1 MADEAGAEIIISG
14 IVQGVGFRPFVWR
27 LAQRLGLSGTVAND
41 GTQVVIHAGGAPLAL
56 DALEQALRKEA
67 PALSRIESILRAPA
81 APPRETGFRI
91 IESAAGEVS
100 VGIVPDMATCSD
112 CRTEMA
118 DPSAR
123 RFRYAFTNCTHCGP
137 RFSIVTNLPYDRAR
151 TTMAGF
157 ALCPDCRA
165 EYEDPAD
172 RRFHAQ
178 PVACPKCGPRL
189 MFQVADAPSLEG
201 EAALTEA
208 VARLKAGGILA
219 VKGIGGFHIAC
230 DARDEGTVAELR
242 RRKHRPAKPF
252 AVMVVDLPA
261 ARALCHVDPTEA
273 DALES
278 PAAPVVLL
286 RRREEARLPPSV
298 APGQERLGLMLAY
311 SPLHILLLEAFGGPL
326 VMTSANRSN
335 APQVYRDDAAHTEL
349 SGLVDALL
357 THDRPIARRLDDSVV
372 QVVGG
377 RQRVLRRARGLA
389 PMPLAL
395 PEDFAG
401 SPAILATGGGLK
413 NALCLTLG
421 GRALLSQHLGDLD
434 EPASAEAFQTALA
447 DCTALFRH
455 QPEAV
460 ACDLHPDLFPS
471 RFAADFAERH
481 GLPLIE
487 VQHHHAHV
495 AAVMAEAGWRRRD
508 GKVLGIALDGLG
520 HGTDGT
526 DGTVWGGE
534 ILVCDYPSS
543 VRRGRLNPVPLLGG
557 DAANREPWRMLLAH
571 LDAAGEG
578 AAADELLAGKPLS
591 TLRAMAR
598 KGLNAPLTSSA
609 GRLFDA
615 MAALAGLAPDRLS
628 FEGEAAMALE
638 AAAGRQESAPYP
650 MVIEVRNGLVGEDLL
665 EIDPGPLWRAA
676 LADRAAGAPAAT
688 LAARFHDGVAVAFA
702 QAALRIATDEGLG
715 TVVLCGGV
723 FQNAHLLEGLTAR
736 LEQAGL
742 RVLSAAAVPTND
754 GGLALGQTVVAAAR
768 RSA

>member
-1 MADEAGAEIIISG
+1 MAEDAGAQIIVSG

-27 LAQRLGLSGTVAND
+27 LAERLGLHGTVANE
-41 GTQVVIHAGGAPLAL
+41 GTRVVIHAGGPPVAL
-56 DALEQALRKEA
+56 VALEQALRNEA
-67 PALSRIESILRAPA
+67 PTLARVESIVCTPA
-81 APPRETGFRI
+81 APPPKNGFRI

-100 VGIVPDMATCSD
+100 VGIVPDMATCPA
-112 CRTEMA
+112 CRAEMA
-118 DPSAR
+118 DPPAR

-137 RFSIVTNLPYDRAR
+137 RFSIVTGLPYDRAR
-151 TTMAGF
+151 TTMAAF
-157 ALCPDCRA
+157 ALCPECRA
-165 EYEDPAD
+165 EYENAAD

-178 PVACPKCGPRL
+178 PVACPTCGPRL
-189 MFQVADAPSLEG
+189 MLQAADAPSLVG
-201 EAALTEA
+201 EEALATA

-230 DARDEGTVAELR
+230 DACDEAAVAELR
-242 RRKHRPAKPF
+242 QRKHRPAKPF
-252 AVMVVDLPA
+252 AIMVADLPA
-261 ARALCHVDPTEA
+261 SRALCHVAPLEA
-273 DALES
+273 EALES
-278 PAAPVVLL
+278 AAAPVVLL
-286 RRREEARLPPSV
+286 RHRNEVSLAPSV
-298 APGQERLGLMLAY
+298 APGQQRLGLMLAY

-335 APQVYRDDAAHTEL
+335 APQVYRDDEARTEL
-349 SGLVDALL
+349 SGLVDAIL

-389 PMPLAL
+389 PIPLPL

-413 NALCLTLG
+413 NALCLTQS

-434 EPASAEAFQTALA
+434 EPATAEAFETALV
-447 DCTALFRH
+447 DCSALFNHR
-455 QPEAV
+455 PDAV

-471 RFAADFAERH
+471 RFAADLAERH
-481 GLPLIE
+481 GLPLVE

-495 AAVMAEAGWRRRD
+495 AAVMAEGGWRRAD
-508 GKVLGIALDGLG
+508 GRVLGIALDGLG

-526 DGTVWGGE
+526 VWGGE
-534 ILVCDYPSS
+534 ILVCDYLSS
-543 VRRGRLNPVPLLGG
+543 VRRGRMKPVPLLGG

-598 KGLNAPLTSSA
+598 KGLNAPLSSSA

-615 MAALAGLAPDRLS
+615 MACLAGLAPDRLS

-638 AAAGRQESAPYP
+638 AAAGWQERAPYP

-665 EIDPGPLWRAA
+665 EIDPSLLWRAA
-676 LADRAAGAPAAT
+676 LADRAADAPAAT
-688 LAARFHDGVAVAFA
+688 LAARFHDGVADAFA
-702 QAALRIATDEGLG
+702 QAALRIATDEGLS
-715 TVVLCGGV
+715 TVALCGGV
-723 FQNAHLLEGLTAR
+723 FQNARLMESLSLR
-736 LEQAGL
+736 LENAGL
-742 RVLSAAAVPTND
+742 RVLTSANVPTND
-754 GGLALGQTVVAAAR
+754 GGLALGQAVVAAAR
-768 RSA
+768 HTA

>member
-1 MADEAGAEIIISG
+1 MEEKAGAEISVTG

-27 LAQRLGLSGTVAND
+27 LAQRLGLHGTVANA
-41 GTQVVIHAGGAPLAL
+41 GTRVVIHAGGTPHAL
-56 DALEQALRKEA
+56 DALEQALRTEA
-67 PALSRIESILRAPA
+67 PALARIESILRAPA
-81 APPRETGFRI
+81 APPQEDGFRI

-100 VGIVPDMATCSD
+100 VGIVPDMATCPE
-112 CRTEMA
+112 CRAEMA
-118 DPSAR
+118 DPAAR
-123 RFRYAFTNCTHCGP
+123 RFRYAFTNCTDCGP
-137 RFSIVTNLPYDRAR
+137 RFSIVTDLPYDRAR

-157 ALCPDCRA
+157 ALCLDCRA
-165 EYEDPAD
+165 EYENPAD

-178 PVACPKCGPRL
+178 PVACPACGPRL
-189 MFQVADAPSLEG
+189 LFQAADVPSLEG
-201 EAALTEA
+201 EAALAAA
-208 VARLKAGGILA
+208 VARLKAGGIIA

-230 DARDEGTVAELR
+230 DARNEAAVAELR
-242 RRKHRPAKPF
+242 QRKHRPAKPF
-252 AVMVVDLPA
+252 AVMVADLPA
-261 ARALCHVDPTEA
+261 TYALCHVAPGEA
-273 DALES
+273 EALES

-286 RRREEARLPPSV
+286 RRREDARLAPSV

-335 APQVYRDDAAHTEL
+335 APQVYRDDEARTEL

-377 RQRVLRRARGLA
+377 RQRVLRRTRGLA

-395 PEDFAG
+395 PGDFAG
-401 SPAILATGGGLK
+401 GPAILATGGGLK
-413 NALCLTLG
+413 NTLCLTLG

-434 EPASAEAFQTALA
+434 EPATAEAFETALA

-455 QPEAV
+455 RPEAV

-481 GLPLIE
+481 GLPLVE

-495 AAVMAEAGWRRRD
+495 ATVMAEAGWRRAD

-526 DGTVWGGE
+526 VWGGE
-534 ILVCDYPSS
+534 LLVCDYLSS
-543 VRRGRLNPVPLLGG
+543 TRRGRLKPVPLLGG

-571 LDAAGEG
+571 LDAAGEE
-578 AAADELLAGKPLS
+578 AAADDLLAGKPLS

-615 MAALAGLAPDRLS
+615 MAALASLAPDRLS

-638 AAAGRQESAPYP
+638 AAAGRQERAPYP
-650 MVIEVRNGLVGEDLL
+650 TVIEVRNCLVGEHLL

-688 LAARFHDGVAVAFA
+688 LAARFHDGVADAFA
-702 QAALRIATDEGLG
+702 QAARRIASEEGLD
-715 TVVLCGGV
+715 TVALCGGV
-723 FQNAHLLEGLTAR
+723 FQNARLMESLTVR
-736 LEQAGL
+736 LENAGL
-742 RVLSAAAVPTND
+742 RVLTPACVPTND
-754 GGLALGQTVVAAAR
+754 GGLALGQAVVAAAR
-768 RSA
+768 LSA